1 MLLTDLVSTALGPQF
16 TVERELTGGGMAR
29 VVVAHDRQLDRRV
42 VVKILPPEL
51 AATVSLERFRREI
64 LLIAGL
70 QHPNVVPVL
79 TAGEV
84 EGLPY
89 LVMPFVDGESLRA
102 RLARGPLRVVEAV
115 SILRDVARALAYA
128 HERGVVHRDV
138 KPDNVL
144 LSARAAVVADFGV
157 ARALAWSRREAVS
170 GPRGTI
176 TAAGTTLGTPDYM
189 APEQIAADPDA
200 DHRVDLYALG
210 AMAYEMVTGAPPF
223 GGRRP
228 QALLAAH
235 LAEAPKPL
243 AESGVE
249 LPEAFCRLVM
259 SCLEKEPAKR
269 PQSAHAVLQALD
281 DPAVVSGAFATP
293 GALPAELAPLV
304 AARRRRRRLTIAGGA
319 AAAALLAVGAW
330 AALDGPAAA
339 PEGRAGAPAA
349 AAAPAVAGPPSLA
362 VLPLALVDS
371 DSSFAYLASG
381 LTSELTNAAARVP
394 GLRVLSVDAA
404 RRLQQRVVE
413 GGDAAG
419 TVTML
424 LEGAVQR
431 QGDRF
436 HIDVRVVG
444 TADDFTLW
452 ADSYEGTVGDR
463 FAVQRAIADAVTATL
478 RQEVAAKTGA
488 GRDTTP

>member
-1 MLLTDLVSTALGPQF
+1 MPLTDLITAALGPQF

-79 TAGEV
+79 TAGEA

-89 LVMPFVDGESLRA
+89 LVMPFVDGESLRT
-102 RLARGPLRVVEAV
+102 RLARGRLRVIDAV

-128 HERGVVHRDV
+128 HERGVVHRDI

-144 LSARAAVVADFGV
+144 LSSRAAVVADFGV
-157 ARALAWSRREAVS
+157 ARALAWAQRDEAP

-235 LAEAPKPL
+235 LAEAPRPL
-243 AESGVE
+243 AAHGVE
-249 LPEAFCRLVM
+249 VPEAFSRLIM
-259 SCLEKEPAKR
+259 SCLEKDPARR
-269 PQSAHAVLQALD
+269 PPSAQAVLQALD

-293 GALPAELAPLV
+293 GMLPAEPAPD
-304 AARRRRRRLTIAGGA
+304 AARRRRRRIATLAAGV
-319 AAAALLAVGAW
+319 AAAALLVAGGLAVRARDR
-330 AALDGPAAA
+330 AAD
-339 PEGRAGAPAA
+339 APAA
-349 AAAPAVAGPPSLA
+349 PAVVAGPPSLA
-362 VLPLALVDS
+362 VFPLALVDS
-371 DSSFAYLASG
+371 DSAFAYLAQG

-404 RRLQQRVVE
+404 RRLQQRVID
-413 GGDAAG
+413 GGAIGGA
-419 TVTML
+419 VTL
-424 LEGAVQR
+424 FLEGAVQR

-436 HIDVRVVG
+436 HIDVRVVS
-444 TADDFTLW
+444 ARDDFTLW
-452 ADSYEGTVGDR
+452 AESYDGDVGDR
-463 FAVQRAIADAVTATL
+463 FVVQRAIADAVTAML
-478 RQEVAAKTGA
+478 RGEV
-488 GRDTTP
+488 GRTPPG